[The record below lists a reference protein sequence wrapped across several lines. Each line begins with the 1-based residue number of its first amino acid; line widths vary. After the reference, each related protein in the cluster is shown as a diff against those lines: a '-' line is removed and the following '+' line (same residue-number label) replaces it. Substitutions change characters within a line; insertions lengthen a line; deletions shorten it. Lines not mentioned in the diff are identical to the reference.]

1 VSSEADK
8 VAGFS
13 SAFTLSQLK
22 VGSVVGE
29 AARMQ
34 GQFIW
39 RQDDG
44 HIAPLLP
51 TDMAI
56 RIYLVRQPMSCHQ
69 PPHKL
74 KVTLIYSSPIHL
86 TCSMFSTKIT

>member
-1 VSSEADK
+1 MSSEADK

-13 SAFTLSQLK
+13 SVFTLPQLK

-34 GQFIW
+34 DQFIW

-44 HIAPLLP
+44 RIAPLLP
-51 TDMAI
+51 TGMAI
-56 RIYLVRQPMSCHQ
+56 RIYLVRQPMR
-69 PPHKL
+69 
-74 KVTLIYSSPIHL
+74 
-86 TCSMFSTKIT
+86 